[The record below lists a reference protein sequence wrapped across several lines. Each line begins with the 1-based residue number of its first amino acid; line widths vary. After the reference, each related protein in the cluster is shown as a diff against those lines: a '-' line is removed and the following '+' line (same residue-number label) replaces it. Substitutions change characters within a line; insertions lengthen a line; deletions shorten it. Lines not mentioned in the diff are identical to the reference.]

1 MIIYIVEDTLHIVYK
16 EKLITTVLKNCI
28 QKGYIFDKEI
38 FIQEF
43 NKIIKKEKIKSKLF
57 GDNITIVNNGYF
69 KVSDLFFLESIF
81 NDLGFIKIEFLNIT
95 ELLPVMD
102 AIFVEVNNNYLVI
115 YLSDVLYLDMK
126 YFKDIPK
133 IINILSSFFNK
144 NIAFFGLNKCVPS
157 IKVNGVNTYYL
168 ENYDKYITQSLLKV
182 KKWGV
187 LLLFF
192 IAIILF
198 LYYNYLW

>member
-1 MIIYIVEDTLHIVYK
+1 MIIYIVEGTLHIVYK
-16 EKLITTVLKNCI
+16 EKIISTVLKNCI
-28 QKGYIFDKEI
+28 QKGYIFDKEV

-133 IINILSSFFNK
+133 IINILSSFFDK
-144 NIAFFGLNKCVPS
+144 DIAFFGLNKCIPS
-157 IKVNGVNTYYL
+157 ISVNGVNIYYL
-168 ENYDKYITQSLLKV
+168 ENYDKYITQSLPKV
-182 KKWGV
+182 KK
-187 LLLFF
+187 
-192 IAIILF
+192 
-198 LYYNYLW
+198 